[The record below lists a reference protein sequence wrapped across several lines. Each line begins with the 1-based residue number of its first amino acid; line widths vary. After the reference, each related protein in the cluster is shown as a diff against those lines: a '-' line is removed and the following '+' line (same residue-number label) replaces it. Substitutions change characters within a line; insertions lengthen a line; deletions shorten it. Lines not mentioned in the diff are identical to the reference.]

1 MFLGLR
7 SDIRPAPDLDAAR
20 EWYTAALGVEPYFE
34 NEAYVGYSFGG
45 FELGLFKYGD
55 PAAGPLPY
63 WGVADLD
70 AALASLTGSGATM
83 AEEIHEVGG
92 GIRMAAVT
100 DPHGVHLGL
109 IENPVFEL
117 TQVDGSGP
125 GR

>member
-7 SDIRPAPDLDAAR
+7 SDIRPAHDLDEAR
-20 EWYTAALGVEPYFE
+20 EWYTAALGVEPYFV
-34 NEAYVGYSFGG
+34 NEAYVGFDLGG
-45 FELGLFKYGD
+45 FELGLFKFGD

-63 WGVADLD
+63 WGVGDLD
-70 AALASLTGSGATM
+70 AALASLLESGATQV
-83 AEEIHEVGG
+83 EEIHDVGG

-100 DPHGVHLGL
+100 DPAGQHLGL

-117 TQVDGSGP
+117 KPVASDGP